1 MNLKLY
7 LPLYCLLLITIGCST
22 KQTAVQDTVTAPPV
36 MEKKEQPKSLLW
48 EINGNGLSEPSYLF
62 GTIHMIKGEDFFLPE
77 GTLSAIDQSS
87 KLVFE
92 LDMEEMT
99 NPAKLMGVLEKAY
112 MKGDTTLSDLLTEE
126 DYALVKS
133 HFQEKG
139 LPLFFLERIKPM
151 FLTVFASDEFDPSSL
166 ESGGLKSYELE
177 FAEMAKD
184 GNKSTG
190 GLETVDYQISVFDA
204 IPYQDQ
210 ADMLIEAIKA
220 SSSEEDSLE
229 GLVKLYKEQDIYG
242 LYDMMKQDESIGE
255 FEDVLLNQR
264 NKNWIP
270 LMKDEMMNQQTF
282 FAVGAGHLGGKY
294 GVIQLLRDA
303 GYELSPKSN

>member
-1 MNLKLY
+1 MNFKIISLFCSIVLF
-7 LPLYCLLLITIGCST
+7 TIGCST
-22 KQTAVQDTVTAPPV
+22 SQESVQETVAEAPA
-36 MEKKEQPKSLLW
+36 MIKKEKPKSLLW
-48 EINGNGLSEPSYLF
+48 RIDGNGLTESSYLF
-62 GTIHMIKGEDFFLPE
+62 GTIHMIKGEDFFLPD
-77 GTLSAIDQSS
+77 GTLSAIDESS
-87 KLVFE
+87 KMMFE

-112 MKGDTTLSDLLTEE
+112 MKGDTSLSDLLTEE
-126 DYALVKS
+126 DYGVVKA
-133 HFQEKG
+133 HFQQKG
-139 LPLFFLERIKPM
+139 LPLVFLERIKPM
-151 FLTVFASDEFDPSSL
+151 FLTVFASDEFDPTSL
-166 ESGGLKSYELE
+166 QDGGLKSYELE
-177 FAEMAKD
+177 FAEIAKD

-210 ADMLIEAIKA
+210 ADMLVEAIKA
-220 SSSEEDSLE
+220 TSSEEDSLAD
-229 GLVKLYKEQDIYG
+229 LVKLYKQQDIYG
-242 LYDMMKQDESIGE
+242 LYELMKQDESIGE

-270 LMKDEMMNQQTF
+270 LMKDEMRNQRTF

-303 GYELSPKSN
+303 GYEVSPLSN

>member
-1 MNLKLY
+1 MTSKIF
-7 LPLYCLLLITIGCST
+7 LLISSVLMITIGCST
-22 KQTAVQDTVTAPPV
+22 SQTAVQETVTEAPAIV
-36 MEKKEQPKSLLW
+36 DSVPKSLLW
-48 EINGNGLSEPSYLF
+48 EINGNGLTEPSYLF

-77 GTLSAIDQSS
+77 GTLSAIDESS

-112 MKGDTTLSDLLTEE
+112 MKGDTSLSDLMTEE
-126 DYALVKS
+126 DYSIVES
-133 HFQEKG
+133 HFNDKG

-151 FLTVFASDEFDPSSL
+151 FLTVFASDEFDPTGL

-210 ADMLIEAIKA
+210 ADMLIEAIK
-220 SSSEEDSLE
+220 SSTSEEDSLAD
-229 GLVKLYKEQDIYG
+229 LVKLYKEQDIYG

-270 LMKDEMMNQQTF
+270 LMKEEMANQRTF

-294 GVIQLLRDA
+294 GVIQLLRDE
-303 GYELSPKSN
+303 GYELSPLSN